1 MDDPSTLRRKAARY
15 FENAASA
22 ATSEKAEKLREVG
35 RQLELW
41 ADDLEDVGTRGQK
54 SKSGIKP
61 ASDDDPALASF
72 RPKTSYLVGC

>member
-22 ATSEKAEKLREVG
+22 ATFEKAEKLREVG

-41 ADDLEDVGTRGQK
+41 ADDLEGVETRGQK
-54 SKSGIKP
+54 PQIGDKP
-61 ASDDDPALASF
+61 ASDDDPAL
-72 RPKTSYLVGC
+72 

>member
-22 ATSEKAEKLREVG
+22 PTSEKAEKLREVG

-41 ADDLEDVGTRGQK
+41 ADDLDVETRGQK
-54 SKSGIKP
+54 PG
-61 ASDDDPALASF
+61 SDTAGK
-72 RPKTSYLVGC
+72 R

>member
-22 ATSEKAEKLREVG
+22 STSKESQKLEEVA

-41 ADDLEDVGTRGQK
+41 ADDLEEVEMRGQK
-54 SKSGIKP
+54 NQAKEEPAKHDKP
-61 ASDDDPALASF
+61 AL
-72 RPKTSYLVGC
+72 

>member
-22 ATSEKAEKLREVG
+22 PTSEKAEKLREVG

-41 ADDLEDVGTRGQK
+41 ADDLADVETRGQK
-54 SKSGIKP
+54 PQSAEKP
-61 ASDDDPALASF
+61 ASDDDP
-72 RPKTSYLVGC
+72 P

>member
-22 ATSEKAEKLREVG
+22 PTSEKAEKLREVG

-41 ADDLEDVGTRGQK
+41 ADDLENVETRGQK
-54 SKSGIKP
+54 PKSAEKP
-61 ASDDDPALASF
+61 ASDDALPS
-72 RPKTSYLVGC
+72 

>member
-22 ATSEKAEKLREVG
+22 PTCEKAEKLREAG

-41 ADDLEDVGTRGQK
+41 ADDLEDVETRGQK
-54 SKSGIKP
+54 PKS
-61 ASDDDPALASF
+61 SDKAGK
-72 RPKTSYLVGC
+72 R